1 MSLLPS
7 PMVSVK
13 DLLPLVVQHFV
24 DQGKT
29 DDEIDAILAKE
40 QKNMTQKYNDEI
52 KRDFHVA
59 DAMAAYTSYKADV
72 QPMIAQLNKLRQISA
87 AKQANV
93 QRAKNAGG
101 SNSNSEIAASS
112 QGSNARSEIDRIT
125 GEMKE
130 RIERYQAELAQA
142 HQTAANELIKF
153 VELVPLHQG
162 GRRTRRARRRRQRK
176 TRARR

>member
-1 MSLLPS
+1 
-7 PMVSVK
+7 MVSVK

-72 QPMIAQLNKLRQISA
+72 QPMIAQLNKLRQLSA

-101 SNSNSEIAASS
+101 SNSNQEIAASS

-153 VELVPLHQG
+153 VELVPLHEG
-162 GRRTRRARRRRQRK
+162 GRRTRKRKTRARRQRK

>member
-1 MSLLPS
+1 
-7 PMVSVK
+7 MVSVK

-52 KRDFHVA
+52 KRDFHVT

-72 QPMIAQLNKLRQISA
+72 QPMIAQLNKLRQLSA

-93 QRAKNAGG
+93 QRAKNEGG
-101 SNSNSEIAASS
+101 SNSNQEIAASS
-112 QGSNARSEIDRIT
+112 EGSNARSEIDRIT

-130 RIERYQAELAQA
+130 RILRYQAELAQA
-142 HQTAANELIKF
+142 HKTAANELIKF
-153 VELVPLHQG
+153 VELVPLHEG
-162 GRRTRRARRRRQRK
+162 GRRTRKRK
-176 TRARR
+176 TRARRQRKSRARR